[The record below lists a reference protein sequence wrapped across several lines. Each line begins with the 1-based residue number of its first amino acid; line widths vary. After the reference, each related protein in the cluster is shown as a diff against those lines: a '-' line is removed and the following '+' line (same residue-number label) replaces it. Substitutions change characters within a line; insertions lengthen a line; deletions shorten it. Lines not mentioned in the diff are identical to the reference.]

1 VDQPSS
7 IRRPCRAFGGGD
19 SLSMWS
25 RALTR
30 SLVCAASVSAAL
42 AFGAGPA
49 WASYTAQIVGATLQV
64 TGNGSSDRLALRLQ
78 AGVPTV
84 LEVDVGDN
92 GTADASF
99 DRSLFT
105 AIGVSAGGGNDRV
118 RVDQANGTFTDES
131 IAIDG
136 GPGNDTLL
144 GGSGSELFVGGPG
157 DDFVD
162 GNQGD
167 DIALLGENDD
177 TFHWDP
183 GDGSDIVEGQSGD
196 DVLDFNGANINE
208 IFDISANGGR
218 VRFTRNVASITMDL
232 NDVEGIAL
240 HAFGGIDTVN
250 VNDLSG
256 TDVKTVDPDLALAGN
271 GDGALDTVV
280 VNGTAGGDTVAV
292 SMVGGRPVV
301 SGLATTVTVSGGEAA
316 NDVLQV
322 NGSTGNDV
330 TTVNGGI
337 SGLSALNVDGGVD
350 SDSTVIEGTKKA
362 DTISVLP
369 NGTAATVLA
378 GSSSPVNSTAD
389 GLVVRGEGG
398 SDTIAG
404 SPGLAAITSLT
415 IDGGKNNDTLL
426 GGNGSDLLIGGLG
439 NDFVDG
445 NQGNDTALLSEG
457 NDTFHWDPGDGSD
470 IVEGQSGDDVL
481 DFNGANIN
489 EQVEVSPNGG
499 RVRFTRDIANIV
511 MDLDDVEG
519 VAFHA
524 FGGSDTF
531 TVDDLTGTDVKTVD
545 ADLALAGSGDGALD
559 TVVVNGTA
567 GPDKVKV
574 SRASGKIQVAGLKA
588 QTRITGAEPLTDTL
602 RIQTQAGDDAVSVA
616 SVVFGLIQLVVDLG
630 PDE

>member
-1 VDQPSS
+1 
-7 IRRPCRAFGGGD
+7 
-19 SLSMWS
+19 
-25 RALTR
+25 
-30 SLVCAASVSAAL
+30 
-42 AFGAGPA
+42 
-49 WASYTAQIVGATLQV
+49 
-64 TGNGSSDRLALRLQ
+64 
-78 AGVPTV
+78 V

-167 DIALLGENDD
+167 DIALLGEND
-177 TFHWDP
+177 
-183 GDGSDIVEGQSGD
+183 
-196 DVLDFNGANINE
+196 
-208 IFDISANGGR
+208 
-218 VRFTRNVASITMDL
+218 
-232 NDVEGIAL
+232 
-240 HAFGGIDTVN
+240 
-250 VNDLSG
+250 
-256 TDVKTVDPDLALAGN
+256 
-271 GDGALDTVV
+271 
-280 VNGTAGGDTVAV
+280 
-292 SMVGGRPVV
+292 
-301 SGLATTVTVSGGEAA
+301 
-316 NDVLQV
+316 
-322 NGSTGNDV
+322 
-330 TTVNGGI
+330 
-337 SGLSALNVDGGVD
+337 
-350 SDSTVIEGTKKA
+350 
-362 DTISVLP
+362 
-369 NGTAATVLA
+369 
-378 GSSSPVNSTAD
+378 
-389 GLVVRGEGG
+389 
-398 SDTIAG
+398 
-404 SPGLAAITSLT
+404 
-415 IDGGKNNDTLL
+415 
-426 GGNGSDLLIGGLG
+426 
-439 NDFVDG
+439 
-445 NQGNDTALLSEG
+445 
-457 NDTFHWDPGDGSD
+457 DTFHWDPGDGSD

>member
-1 VDQPSS
+1 
-7 IRRPCRAFGGGD
+7 
-19 SLSMWS
+19 MWS
-25 RALTR
+25 RTLTR
-30 SLVCAASVSAAL
+30 SLVCAASVSAVL

-49 WASYTAQIVGATLQV
+49 WASYTAQIVGVTLQV
-64 TGNGSSDRLALRLQ
+64 TGNGSSDKLALRLQ
-78 AGVPTV
+78 VGVPTV

-105 AIGVSAGGGNDRV
+105 GISVSAGGGNDRV

-131 IAIDG
+131 IMVDG

-144 GGSGSELFVGGPG
+144 GGSGGELFVGGPG

-167 DIALLGENDD
+167 DTALLGENDD

-183 GDGSDIVEGQSGD
+183 GDGSDIVEGQSGA

-208 IFDISANGGR
+208 RIEISANGGR
-218 VRFTRNVASITMDL
+218 VRFTRDVASITMDL
-232 NDVEGIAL
+232 NDVESIAF
-240 HAFGGIDTVN
+240 HAFGGIDMVTVD
-250 VNDLSG
+250 DLTG
-256 TDVKTVDPDLALAGN
+256 TDVKTVDADLAAQGG
-271 GDGALDTVV
+271 GDGAVDTVV
-280 VNGTAGGDTVAV
+280 VNGTAGADTPGV

-301 SGLATTVTVSGGEAA
+301 SGLAATVTVSGGEAA

-330 TTVNGGI
+330 TTANSGI
-337 SGLSALNVDGGVD
+337 SGLAAVNVDGGAD
-350 SDSTVIEGTKKA
+350 TDSTVIEGTKKA
-362 DTISVLP
+362 DTISVVP

-378 GSSSPVNSTAD
+378 GTSSPVNSTAE

-404 SPGLAAITSLT
+404 SPGLAAVVTSLT

-470 IVEGQSGDDVL
+470 IVEGQSGADVL

-489 EQVEVSPNGG
+489 EKVEVLANGG
-499 RVRFTRDIANIV
+499 RILFTRDIANIV

-519 VAFHA
+519 IVFHA
-524 FGGSDTF
+524 LGGVDTF

-545 ADLALAGSGDGALD
+545 ADLALAGNGDGALD

-574 SRASGKIQVAGLKA
+574 SRSSGKIQVAGLQA
-588 QTRITGAEPLTDTL
+588 TTRIAGAEPLTDLL